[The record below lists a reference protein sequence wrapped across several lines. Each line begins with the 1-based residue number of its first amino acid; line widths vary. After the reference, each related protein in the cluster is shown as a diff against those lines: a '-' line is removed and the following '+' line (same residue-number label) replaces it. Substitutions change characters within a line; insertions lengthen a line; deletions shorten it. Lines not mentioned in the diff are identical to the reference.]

1 MTKSKPKKKKKSH
14 PVLDYALYVFV
25 RIFAI
30 FIQMMDVNTSLRL
43 ACQLGKGL
51 YAIYGRGRQRAIDH
65 LRASFPEK
73 DQAWLERTACRSFE
87 HIVMLAFDVI
97 HNSRHF
103 TPSTWHRYIEMD
115 DMSPALKLLMR
126 GRGIIMVTGHYGNF
140 EVSGVAMG
148 TFGLETYS
156 IARPLDNRFLN
167 DYLLKARQRQGQI
180 IIDKKGATDQMLE
193 ILQSG
198 ASLGF
203 IADQDAGR
211 KGMFVDFFGRK
222 ASTYKSIGLL
232 AMEFNLP
239 VVIGYCRR
247 INNQYRFKLG
257 ITKILS
263 PSDGQDKDH
272 PLLWITQEYTRAI
285 EEMVREEPEQYWWVH
300 RRWKHQPPERR
311 KSVKAADVSRDSTL

>member
-1 MTKSKPKKKKKSH
+1 
-14 PVLDYALYVFV
+14 
-25 RIFAI
+25 
-30 FIQMMDVNTSLRL
+30 
-43 ACQLGKGL
+43 
-51 YAIYGRGRQRAIDH
+51 
-65 LRASFPEK
+65 
-73 DQAWLERTACRSFE
+73 
-87 HIVMLAFDVI
+87 
-97 HNSRHF
+97 
-103 TPSTWHRYIEMD
+103 
-115 DMSPALKLLMR
+115 
-126 GRGIIMVTGHYGNF
+126 
-140 EVSGVAMG
+140 
-148 TFGLETYS
+148 
-156 IARPLDNRFLN
+156 
-167 DYLLKARQRQGQI
+167 
-180 IIDKKGATDQMLE
+180 MLE

-263 PSDGQDKDH
+263 PSDWQDKDH